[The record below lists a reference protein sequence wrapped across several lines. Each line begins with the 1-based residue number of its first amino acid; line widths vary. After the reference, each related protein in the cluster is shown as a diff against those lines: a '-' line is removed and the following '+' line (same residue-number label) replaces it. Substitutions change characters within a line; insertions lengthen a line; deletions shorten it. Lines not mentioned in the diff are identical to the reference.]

1 MTPALYATSPEG
13 AARVVTAAWGL
24 QVSRVWPA
32 PEVDLHA
39 YPDGWFVLLSW
50 VNGNGV
56 QAVVQWVRDLRLAA
70 DVEKA
75 LGPFAREEV
84 EHARH

>member
-13 AARVVTAAWGL
+13 AARVVTAAWNL
-24 QVSRVWPA
+24 QASHVWPA
-32 PEVDLHA
+32 HDVDPTK
-39 YPDGWFVLLSW
+39 PDGWLVLVSW
-50 VNGNGV
+50 LNSNGV
-56 QAVVQWVRDLRLAA
+56 QAVVQWVRDLRLAP

-84 EHARH
+84 EHARR

>member
-13 AARVVTAAWGL
+13 AARVVTAAWNI
-24 QVSRVWPA
+24 QASRVWPA
-32 PEVDLHA
+32 PEVDSHA

-56 QAVVQWVRDLRLAA
+56 QAVVQWVRDLRRAP

-84 EHARH
+84 EHARR